1 MSRGLLKS
9 TASVGAMTLLSR
21 MLGFARDMVVA
32 RLFGASA
39 GTDAF
44 FVAFKIP
51 NFMRRLFAEGAFSQ
65 AFVPVLS
72 EYKSQREPEAVRQLV
87 NDVTGTLGGFLFIIT
102 AIGVL
107 ASPWLIYVFAPG
119 FAGDQNKFDMAAH
132 MLRLTFPYL
141 LFISITALF
150 GGVLNT
156 FGRFTVPAFTPVFL
170 NLVLIGAA
178 FWLAPHMQR
187 PIVAL
192 AWGVFIAGLV
202 QLLFQLPYVAR
213 LGMLGWPRWSWR
225 REGIQRIIRLMLP
238 AIFGSSVAQIN
249 LLLDTILASM
259 LVTGSVTW
267 LYYSDRLVEFPLGVF
282 GIALATVILPSLS
295 KNHSEKSTEEFSR
308 TLDWALRWAML
319 IGTPAMTG
327 LLLLSGPMLATL
339 FQHGEFRPEDVRMS
353 QLSLIAYSV
362 GLMGFILVKVL
373 QPGYYSRQDTKT
385 PMKIG
390 IIAMVS
396 NMVLN
401 VSFVVPMVIYHVPGA
416 HAGLAAATAISAF
429 IQAIQLYRGLRRH
442 GVFAPEP
449 GWWLLFLRVVLAN
462 GLMGLVLWYGAGD
475 LEHWFA
481 MHAWQRV
488 GSLSLWIGVGAVVY
502 FATLFMTGVR
512 ARDLI
517 ISKALRA
524 PD

>member
-1 MSRGLLKS
+1 
-9 TASVGAMTLLSR
+9 MTLLSR
-21 MLGFARDMVVA
+21 LLGFVRDMVVA

-65 AFVPVLS
+65 SFVPVLS
-72 EYKSQREPEAVRQLV
+72 EYESRREPHEVRQLV
-87 NDVTGTLGGFLFIIT
+87 SDVTGTLGGFLFLIT
-102 AIGVL
+102 AIGIL

-119 FAGDQNKFDMAAH
+119 FSGDPQKFDLAAQ

-156 FGRFTVPAFTPVFL
+156 FGRFAVPAFTPVFL
-170 NLVLIGAA
+170 NLVLIAA
-178 FWLAPHMQR
+178 AIWLAPQMQQ

-192 AWGVFIAGLV
+192 AWGVFLAGLV

-213 LGMLGWPRWSWR
+213 LGMLGWPRWAWHV
-225 REGIQRIIRLMLP
+225 EGVQRIIKLMLP

-259 LVTGSVTW
+259 LITGSVSW

-295 KNHSEKSTEEFSR
+295 RNHADKSTEAFSK

-327 LLLLSGPMLATL
+327 LLVLSGPMLTTL
-339 FQHGEFRPEDVRMS
+339 FQYGQFTQSDVRMS
-353 QLSLIAYSV
+353 QLSLMAYSV

-373 QPGYYSRQDTKT
+373 APGYYSRQDTRT
-385 PMKIG
+385 PMRIG
-390 IIAMVS
+390 VKAMVS

-401 VSFVVPMVIYHVPGA
+401 VAFVVPMVIYHVPGA

-429 IQAIQLYRGLRRH
+429 INAGQLYHGLRKD
-442 GVFAPEP
+442 GVHRPEP
-449 GWWLLFLRVVLAN
+449 GWGVLFLRILLAN
-462 GLMGLVLWYGAGD
+462 GLMGLVLWLGSGD
-475 LEHWFA
+475 LEQWF
-481 MHAWQRV
+481 HLRAWHRV
-488 GSLSLWIGVGAVVY
+488 AELALWIGVGVLVY
-502 FATLFMTGVR
+502 FGTLFATGVR
-512 ARDLI
+512 LGDLI
-517 ISKALRA
+517 IRKTPAQ
-524 PD
+524 

>member
-1 MSRGLLKS
+1 MSRRLLKS

-21 MLGFARDMVVA
+21 VLGFVRDMVVA

-72 EYKSQREPEAVRQLV
+72 EYKSRREPEEVKQLV
-87 NDVTGTLGGFLFIIT
+87 NDVTGTLGGFLFLIT
-102 AIGVL
+102 AVGVL

-119 FAGDQNKFDMAAH
+119 FAGDEDKFSMAAH

-170 NLVLIGAA
+170 NLVLIAAA
-178 FWLAPHMQR
+178 FWLAPQMQR

-213 LGMLGWPRWSWR
+213 LGMLGWPRWAWHH
-225 REGIQRIIRLMLP
+225 EGIQRIIKLMLP

-295 KNHSEKSTEEFSR
+295 KNHAEKSASEFSR
-308 TLDWALRWAML
+308 TLDWALRWALL

-327 LLLLSGPMLATL
+327 LLVLSGPMLATL
-339 FQHGEFRPEDVRMS
+339 FQYGQFAPQDVRMS
-353 QLSLIAYSV
+353 QLSLMAYSV

-373 QPGYYSRQDTKT
+373 APGYYSRQDTRT
-385 PMKIG
+385 PMRIG
-390 IIAMVS
+390 IKAMVS

-401 VSFVVPMVIYHVPGA
+401 VAFVVPMVIYSVPGA

-429 IQAIQLYRGLRRH
+429 INAGQLYRGLRRE
-442 GVFAPEP
+442 GVFQPEP

-462 GLMGLVLWYGAGD
+462 ALMGLVLWFGVGNLD
-475 LEHWFA
+475 QWFH
-481 MHAWQRV
+481 MHAWQRA
-488 GSLSLWIGVGAVVY
+488 GQLFLWIGIGAAVY
-502 FATLFMTGVR
+502 FATLFATGVR
-512 ARDLI
+512 SGDLI
-517 ISKALRA
+517 MRKGLG
-524 PD
+524 P

>member
-1 MSRGLLKS
+1 
-9 TASVGAMTLLSR
+9 MTLLSR
-21 MLGFARDMVVA
+21 LLGFVRDMVVA
-32 RLFGASA
+32 RIFGASA

-65 AFVPVLS
+65 SFVPVLS
-72 EYKSQREPEAVRQLV
+72 EYESQREPQEVRQLV
-87 NDVTGTLGGFLFIIT
+87 SDVTGTLGGFLFLIT
-102 AIGVL
+102 AVGVL

-119 FAGDQNKFDMAAH
+119 FSGDPDKFELAAY

-170 NLVLIGAA
+170 NLVLIAA
-178 FWLAPHMQR
+178 AIWLAPQMPQ

-192 AWGVFIAGLV
+192 AWGVFLAGLV

-213 LGMLGWPRWSWR
+213 LGMLGWPRWAWHH
-225 REGIQRIIRLMLP
+225 EGVQRIIKLMLP

-259 LVTGSVTW
+259 LVTGSVSW

-295 KNHSEKSTEEFSR
+295 KNHAEKSTEEFSH

-327 LLLLSGPMLATL
+327 LLVLSGPMLTTL
-339 FQHGEFRPEDVRMS
+339 FQYGRFTQSDVHMS
-353 QLSLIAYSV
+353 QLSLMAYSV

-373 QPGYYSRQDTKT
+373 APGYYSRQDTRT
-385 PMKIG
+385 PMRIG
-390 IIAMVS
+390 VKAMLS

-401 VSFVVPMVIYHVPGA
+401 VAFVVPMLIYAVPGA
-416 HAGLAAATAISAF
+416 HAGLAAATAIAAF
-429 IQAIQLYRGLRRH
+429 INAGQLYRGLRKDGVYHPQH
-442 GVFAPEP
+442 GW
-449 GWWLLFLRVVLAN
+449 GLLFLRVLLAN

-475 LEHWFA
+475 LEHWF
-481 MHAWQRV
+481 HLRAWHRV
-488 GSLSLWIGVGAVVY
+488 GELAIWIGVGVLVY
-502 FATLFMTGVR
+502 FGTLFATGVR
-512 ARDLI
+512 VGDLI
-517 ISKALRA
+517 IRKSRA
-524 PD
+524 PQDS

>member
-9 TASVGAMTLLSR
+9 TAAVGAMTLLSR
-21 MLGFARDMVVA
+21 VLGFVRDMVVA
-32 RLFGASA
+32 RIFGASA

-72 EYKSQREPEAVRQLV
+72 EYKSQREHREVRQLV
-87 NDVTGTLGGFLFIIT
+87 SDVTGTLGGFLFLIT
-102 AIGVL
+102 AVGVV

-119 FAGDQNKFDMAAH
+119 FSGEPDKFDLAAQ

-141 LFISITALF
+141 LFISVTALF

-156 FGRFTVPAFTPVFL
+156 FGRFAVPAFTPVFL
-170 NLVLIGAA
+170 NLVLIAA
-178 FWLAPHMQR
+178 AIWLAPHMQQ

-213 LGMLGWPRWSWR
+213 LGLLGWPRWAWHM
-225 REGIQRIIRLMLP
+225 EGIQRIIKLMLP

-295 KNHSEKSTEEFSR
+295 RNHAEKSAEEFSR
-308 TLDWALRWAML
+308 TLDWALRWAVL

-327 LLLLSGPMLATL
+327 LLVLSGPMLATL
-339 FQHGEFRPEDVRMS
+339 FQYGQFAPGDVRMS
-353 QLSLIAYSV
+353 QLSLMAYSV

-373 QPGYYSRQDTKT
+373 APGYYSRQDTRT

-390 IIAMVS
+390 VKAMVS
-396 NMVLN
+396 NMILN
-401 VSFVVPMVIYHVPGA
+401 VAFVVPMVVYSVPGA

-429 IQAIQLYRGLRRH
+429 INAGQLYHGLRKD
-442 GVFAPEP
+442 GVLLPEP
-449 GWWLLFLRVVLAN
+449 GWGLFSLRVLLAN
-462 GLMGLVLWYGAGD
+462 GLMGAALWFGAGD
-475 LEHWFA
+475 LQHWFL
-481 MHAWQRV
+481 MHSWQRAAE
-488 GSLSLWIGVGAVVY
+488 LAMWIGIGVAIY
-502 FATLFMTGVR
+502 FGTLFLSGVR
-512 ARDLI
+512 PGMLLI
-517 ISKALRA
+517 RKPR
-524 PD
+524 P